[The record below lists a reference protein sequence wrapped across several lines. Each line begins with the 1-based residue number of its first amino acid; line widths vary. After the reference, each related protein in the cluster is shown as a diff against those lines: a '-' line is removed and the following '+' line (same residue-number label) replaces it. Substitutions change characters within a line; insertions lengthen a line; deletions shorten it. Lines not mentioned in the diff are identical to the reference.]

1 MPGAHPVQTCF
12 QEEAAQNF
20 AGREAEERNSG
31 APGFAR
37 AVAPKIVPAMVVA
50 PVLLAG
56 LAAVELEVWLEAVDL
71 EEPGSVHSAV
81 LAQVAA
87 LAAELV
93 AL

>member
-1 MPGAHPVQTCF
+1 M
-12 QEEAAQNF
+12 
-20 AGREAEERNSG
+20 
-31 APGFAR
+31 
-37 AVAPKIVPAMVVA
+37 APKIVPAMVVA

>member
-1 MPGAHPVQTCF
+1 
-12 QEEAAQNF
+12 
-20 AGREAEERNSG
+20 
-31 APGFAR
+31 
-37 AVAPKIVPAMVVA
+37 MVVA

-56 LAAVELEVWLEAVDL
+56 LAAVELEVWLGAVDL
-71 EEPGSVHSAV
+71 EEPGPVHSAV